1 MSAHIGYPHRY
12 SCAHMGTVCA
22 RTELAGRSHVEQSSE
37 LAVRRE
43 VWHVGSL
50 LCCVRA
56 SGMPLGTMGSH
67 PSVGPA
73 TWFPAWTNRNA
84 HMGSTLAHAAHSHV
98 RARKG
103 ACADARVRVRE
114 CAMRAATFSEGCIR
128 RRGRVHACAAL
139 SGELRIGHRKV

>member
-12 SCAHMGTVCA
+12 SCAHTGTVCA

-50 LCCVRA
+50 LCCVCA
-56 SGMPLGTMGSH
+56 SGMPRTDGIPPQCGIHHM
-67 PSVGPA
+67 
-73 TWFPAWTNRNA
+73 FPAWTTRNA

-114 CAMRAATFSEGCIR
+114 CAMRAATVSEGCIR